1 MFASL
6 TEWTLL
12 PMVFNKILGCACAQ
26 NEIYVC
32 LAASLM
38 KGCYQANIIDFLC
51 GAAALAFD
59 SGLGKSWSVF
69 SYEIIKKHRALGRA
83 GQP

>member
-6 TEWTLL
+6 TEWTLF
-12 PMVFNKILGCACAQ
+12 PMVLGKILG
-26 NEIYVC
+26 Y
-32 LAASLM
+32 
-38 KGCYQANIIDFLC
+38 LC
-51 GAAALAFD
+51 GVAALAFD
-59 SGLGKSWSVF
+59 FGLGKSWSVF